1 MSTVEFFKD
10 PNLWFSIISAT
21 LAVIALFQTK
31 SQIQISNR
39 QQLFDRRLDKY
50 ILLKDLLALYS
61 KNRNLISK
69 KSDICEMVDFQFSCL
84 TNNSTLESM
93 NQAMS
98 TPLEQDVQNV
108 FLTKCEQLEKAAI
121 EIELIWVNDSAKI
134 MSQFI
139 RQYKDLLMAMYKQQ
153 ISLNHLEKDNK
164 KSPMLLEVFQKRAK
178 ESAEE
183 IGLFSAINDIDSTF
197 EEILNTNAER
207 RLINSIRLDG
217 GRYDKT

>member
-1 MSTVEFFKD
+1 MSTVEIFKD

-39 QQLFDRRLDKY
+39 QQLFDRRLEKY

-61 KNRNLISK
+61 KNRNLISE
-69 KSDICEMVDFQFSCL
+69 KSDISKMVDFQFSCL

-108 FLTKCEQLEKAAI
+108 FLTKCEMLEKAAI
-121 EIELIWVNDSAKI
+121 EIELIWISDSAKI

-139 RQYKDLLMAMYKQQ
+139 RQYKELLISMYKQQ
-153 ISLNHLEKDNK
+153 ISLNHLEKANK
-164 KSPMLLEVFQKRAK
+164 MSPMLFEVFQKKAK
-178 ESAEE
+178 ESAEQV
-183 IGLFSAINDIDSTF
+183 GLFSAIDDLDSTYS
-197 EEILNTNAER
+197 EIISTNAER
-207 RLINSIRLDG
+207 SLKKSIRLDG
-217 GRYDKT
+217 RRYDKN